1 MSEPVAAGP
10 EILFAEP
17 GASWAWLLAG
27 PASAVAMALL
37 QKQAGGGF
45 DLLVPL
51 AFLVLV
57 TGFLGLQVKATRVH
71 TSVELTPETLREGTE
86 VVPVSQIVE
95 VYPDRPVS
103 EKSGEPQHRWQSSRT
118 LGELSGIPKGRT
130 AIGLRL
136 SNDRS
141 VQAWAR
147 DHDGLREALNRLV
160 GEPPR

>member
-1 MSEPVAAGP
+1 MTEPVADGP

-17 GASWAWLLAG
+17 GASWTWLLAG

-95 VYPDRPVS
+95 VYPDPPVS
-103 EKSGEPQHRWQSSRT
+103 EKSGNPLRRWQSART

-136 SNDRS
+136 TNERL

-147 DHDGLREALNRLV
+147 DHDGLREALTRLV